1 MAIPNTKYDP
11 LTKGSAIKQA
21 ARNPAVSMADNP
33 LAQLRHFSGGGT
45 VAETPEQLMARMAAK
60 YGAPQSPHPSQ
71 PPAQPRSIR
80 RPGRKE
86 SAG

>member
-11 LTKGSAIKQA
+11 LTKGSVIKQA

-60 YGAPQSPHPSQ
+60 YGTTGAASAPDPN
-71 PPAQPRSIR
+71 PAP
-80 RPGRKE
+80 
-86 SAG
+86 